1 MLDLRPS
8 YSTPNIEA
16 IERFIN
22 QHYALEGPISCQM
35 LQRGLNDVYL
45 VVAKNGERYVFRL
58 SQHRARGP
66 ADVKAETTFLIHL
79 KHAGVPVASPI
90 QTREGSFFVQGQ
102 APEGWRSG
110 VLFQALD
117 GREPQATDHGDAQA
131 NGKTLAMLHN
141 AAETFSSTGA
151 LYRLDLEYL
160 LRRPLAQIRQS
171 RIVEDIG
178 VYNDLEKIAERTST
192 AIEAFGNLTW
202 TYCHGDC
209 HGFNSRINHIGEAAF
224 FDFDDSGP
232 GYLAYDLSVFLWANV
247 SFNRRSTSRWNA
259 FIDGYRAVRP
269 ITSDDFEA
277 AMHFV
282 IVRHFWLMG
291 EYATRLNEWGSN
303 TVGWIAREANFLKT
317 WESEQ
322 LVDRLL

>member
-1 MLDLRPS
+1 MLDFRPS
-8 YSTPNIEA
+8 YSTSHIET
-16 IERFIN
+16 ITQFIDK
-22 QHYALEGPISCQM
+22 HYALEGPISCHM

-58 SQHRARGP
+58 SQQRARGP
-66 ADVKAETTFLIHL
+66 ADVKSETAFLTHL
-79 KHAGVPVASPI
+79 SKSGVAVAAPI
-90 QTREGSFFVQGQ
+90 PTREGTLFVQGQ
-102 APEGWRSG
+102 AAEGWRPG
-110 VLFQALD
+110 VLFQALG
-117 GREPQATDHGDAQA
+117 GRDPEMTNPGDAQA

-141 AAETFSSTGA
+141 AAETFSADGA

-160 LRRPLAQIRQS
+160 LLRPLARIRES
-171 RIVEDIG
+171 GMVEDAAA
-178 VYNDLEKIAERTST
+178 YSDLEAIAEEAKT

-209 HGFNSRINHIGEAAF
+209 HGFNSRIDQAGEAAF

-247 SFNRRSTSRWNA
+247 AFGRRSTHRWSA
-259 FIDGYRAVRP
+259 FIEGYRAVRP
-269 ITSDDFEA
+269 ITAEDFEA

-291 EYATRLNEWGSN
+291 EYATRGNEWGHN
-303 TVGWIAREANFLKT
+303 AVGWIAREANFLRT
-317 WESEQ
+317 WRTEQ
-322 LVDRLL
+322 LVNRLF